1 MTDGSVTDRG
11 RRRVTLNDVAE
22 RAGVSRALVSIV
34 MREAPGASEAT
45 RARVLAAAQE
55 LGYRPDARARSL
67 AGRASHLIG
76 VMFGVGVGAFHFDLL
91 EGLYAAAE
99 ERGYNLILSPVT
111 RGRDEA
117 KAAESLQDFRFDGL
131 IMLGPATPE
140 PLLAGRLPVVVVG
153 WHVDH
158 PRVDVVRTSDE
169 TGMAAAV
176 DHLVG
181 LGHRRITHLDGGET
195 LIGASRRE
203 AFLTAMRRHDL
214 GESARVVSGGQ
225 AQVDGQRAARHL
237 VEQGELPTALIAY
250 NDDTA
255 TAVMGV
261 LAQQGIAVPADVS
274 VIGWDDSEAAALS
287 LVGLTSVVQQP
298 AELARLAVERV
309 VDRINRRRVEERE
322 IVLQPDL
329 RVRDSTAPPPARMS

>member
-1 MTDGSVTDRG
+1 MTSSGE
-11 RRRVTLNDVAE
+11 RVTLRDVAE

-34 MREAPGASEAT
+34 MREAPGASAAT
-45 RARVLAAAQE
+45 RERVLAAAAE

-67 AGRASHLIG
+67 AGRGSNLIG

-99 ERGYNLILSPVT
+99 ARGYTLILSPVT
-111 RGRDEA
+111 RGRDETR
-117 KAAESLQDFRFDGL
+117 AAESLQDFRLDGL
-131 IMLGPATPE
+131 IMLGPPTPE
-140 PLLAGRLPVVVVG
+140 PLLAGRVPVAVVG

-169 TGMAAAV
+169 AGMIVAV

-181 LGHRRITHLDGGET
+181 LGHRRITHLDGGDT
-195 LIGASRRE
+195 LIAAARRD
-203 AFLTAMRRHDL
+203 AFVAAMRRHGLD
-214 GESARVVSGGQ
+214 ATHRVVAAGQ
-225 AQVDGQRAARHL
+225 AQVEGQRAARQL
-237 VEQGELPTALIAY
+237 LGQGELPTALITY

-255 TAVMGV
+255 AAVMGV
-261 LAQQGIAVPADVS
+261 LAQQGIRVPGDIS

-298 AELARLAVERV
+298 AELARLAVERI
-309 VDRINRRRVEERE
+309 VDRIDRRPVDHRE
-322 IVLQPDL
+322 IVLQPSL
-329 RVRDSTAPPPARMS
+329 HVRDSTAQPPSPA